1 MIAAIQNSNLYFRS
15 AGTTRPKL
23 RSCWR
28 ADEAQENEPTEVRQL
43 ADKDTTVQGVVV
55 HFQKDGHGKPVL
67 LLHGWGGNHNS
78 WFPIYERLKK
88 MFEVFALDLPGF
100 GQSGSP
106 DLNWQLDD
114 YAGFLKMF
122 IRQEIGENV
131 SLIGHSFGG
140 QAAIRLASLCPQMV
154 SKLVLTDSAGIRN
167 LGNPKKMGIMQLAKI
182 GKSLFSLPGLNK
194 FQEKARQ
201 KLYRIIGEH
210 DYEEAGV
217 LKEIFKNIINEDIR
231 RDLPQIFIPALII
244 WGGKDKITP
253 LKDGRLMQKL
263 LPDSQLVVFENGS
276 HFAYLEEPERFTR
289 QVVDFLK

>member
-28 ADEAQENEPTEVRQL
+28 ADEAQENEPTEVSQL

-140 QAAIRLASLCPQMV
+140 QAAIRLASLYPQMV

-217 LKEIFKNIINEDIR
+217 LREIFKNIINEDIR
-231 RDLPQIFIPALII
+231 KDLPQIFIPALII

>member
-140 QAAIRLASLCPQMV
+140 QAAIRLASLYPQMV

-167 LGNPKKMGIMQLAKI
+167 LGSPKKMGIMQLAKI

-217 LKEIFKNIINEDIR
+217 LREIFKNIINEDIR
-231 RDLPQIFIPALII
+231 KDLPQIFIPALII

>member
-140 QAAIRLASLCPQMV
+140 QAAIRLASLYPQMV

-167 LGNPKKMGIMQLAKI
+167 LGSPKKMGIMQLAKI

-210 DYEEAGV
+210 
-217 LKEIFKNIINEDIR
+217 
-231 RDLPQIFIPALII
+231 
-244 WGGKDKITP
+244 
-253 LKDGRLMQKL
+253 
-263 LPDSQLVVFENGS
+263 
-276 HFAYLEEPERFTR
+276 
-289 QVVDFLK
+289 

>member
-28 ADEAQENEPTEVRQL
+28 ADEAQENEPTEVSQL

-140 QAAIRLASLCPQMV
+140 QAAIRLASLYPQMV

-167 LGNPKKMGIMQLAKI
+167 LGSPKKMGIMQLAKI

-231 RDLPQIFIPALII
+231 KDLPQIFIPALII

>member
-28 ADEAQENEPTEVRQL
+28 ADEAQENEPTEVSQL

-140 QAAIRLASLCPQMV
+140 QAAIRLASLYPQMV

-167 LGNPKKMGIMQLAKI
+167 LGSPKKMGIMQLAKI

-217 LKEIFKNIINEDIR
+217 LREIFKNIINEDIR
-231 RDLPQIFIPALII
+231 KDLPKIFIPALII

>member
-1 MIAAIQNSNLYFRS
+1 
-15 AGTTRPKL
+15 
-23 RSCWR
+23 
-28 ADEAQENEPTEVRQL
+28 
-43 ADKDTTVQGVVV
+43 
-55 HFQKDGHGKPVL
+55 
-67 LLHGWGGNHNS
+67 
-78 WFPIYERLKK
+78 
-88 MFEVFALDLPGF
+88 
-100 GQSGSP
+100 
-106 DLNWQLDD
+106 
-114 YAGFLKMF
+114 
-122 IRQEIGENV
+122 
-131 SLIGHSFGG
+131 
-140 QAAIRLASLCPQMV
+140 
-154 SKLVLTDSAGIRN
+154 
-167 LGNPKKMGIMQLAKI
+167 MQLAKI

-217 LKEIFKNIINEDIR
+217 LREIFKNIINEDIR
-231 RDLPQIFIPALII
+231 KDLPQIFIPALII

>member
-1 MIAAIQNSNLYFRS
+1 MIAEIQNSNLYFRS
-15 AGTTRPKL
+15 ARTTRPKL

-140 QAAIRLASLCPQMV
+140 QAAIRLASLYPQMV

-244 WGGKDKITP
+244 WGGKDKTTP